1 MVDVEYNVE
10 KEEHQK
16 LNHNKYFMLF
26 FFIIHT
32 LSDLYLNEKRKIP
45 KIPKISGLNV
55 CFSIS
60 FWHLPKKSEI
70 KYDNNYWLA
79 VSSFLYFVFHSASLR
94 YIFKRIKEIS
104 NGS

>member
-32 LSDLYLNEKRKIP
+32 LSDLYLNEKRK
-45 KIPKISGLNV
+45 K
-55 CFSIS
+55 
-60 FWHLPKKSEI
+60 
-70 KYDNNYWLA
+70 
-79 VSSFLYFVFHSASLR
+79 
-94 YIFKRIKEIS
+94 
-104 NGS
+104 